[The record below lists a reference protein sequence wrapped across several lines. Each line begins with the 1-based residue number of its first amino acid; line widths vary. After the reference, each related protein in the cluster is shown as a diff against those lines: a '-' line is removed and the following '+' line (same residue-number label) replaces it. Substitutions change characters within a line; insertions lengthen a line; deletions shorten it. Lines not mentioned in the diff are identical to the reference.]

1 MTAFDRFEQEKQK
14 YAERREALDK
24 DFDWTQKQLE
34 KIRALNEVL
43 LKKQEELVSQMNK
56 VADLFTRLER
66 DGFDFLHGF
75 KVVGNIEFWKTLLD
89 DENLDDSKLSEAE
102 TRELE
107 KWQYVSEESESR
119 YWSLIFDS
127 DTNDFTP
134 LSKILMAN
142 SISKSWIFDLPD
154 ENEVKL
160 CSFLIHFYE
169 HISLVSF
176 FDLLDCSKEDFFPHV
191 SVEINCDTVELEDI
205 EIQRLSQRRQ
215 RNESSVA
222 LILENR
228 KLALNDNFKWSEE
241 NIQKMFAVNAIVWKK
256 YDQMEQNIKRLA
268 SVFREL
274 SKTDP
279 FFEPWDIDAELRYQS
294 KKPTDIA
301 SVEMQKLLSQ
311 HTLMF
316 GMNLRLN
323 ANIPE
328 EAFRDDINR
337 DEHLNWNFEVYA
349 WHFNEEQ
356 KKVRFNYFMHT
367 VFIDDHTFSFED
379 LVRMEEDGFFPRY
392 EITF

>member
-176 FDLLDCSKEDFFPHV
+176 FDLLDCKEDFFPHV

>member
-1 MTAFDRFEQEKQK
+1 
-14 YAERREALDK
+14 
-24 DFDWTQKQLE
+24 
-34 KIRALNEVL
+34 
-43 LKKQEELVSQMNK
+43 
-56 VADLFTRLER
+56 
-66 DGFDFLHGF
+66 
-75 KVVGNIEFWKTLLD
+75 
-89 DENLDDSKLSEAE
+89 
-102 TRELE
+102 
-107 KWQYVSEESESR
+107 
-119 YWSLIFDS
+119 
-127 DTNDFTP
+127 
-134 LSKILMAN
+134 MAN

-367 VFIDDHTFSFED
+367 VFIDDHTFSEGQVYRI
-379 LVRMEEDGFFPRY
+379 L
-392 EITF
+392 

>member
-1 MTAFDRFEQEKQK
+1 MTAFDKFDQEKK
-14 YAERREALDK
+14 YAERREALDN
-24 DFDWTQKQLE
+24 DFEWTQERLKKLCV
-34 KIRALNEVL
+34 LNEVL
-43 LKKQEELVSQMNK
+43 FKKQEELVSQMKK

-75 KVVGNIEFWKTLLD
+75 KVVGNIEFWETLLD
-89 DENLDDSKLSEAE
+89 DENLDESELSETE
-102 TRELE
+102 EEELE
-107 KWQYVSEESESR
+107 KWRFFSEESESR

-191 SVEINCDTVELEDI
+191 SVEINCDTVELEEF
-205 EIQRLSQRRQ
+205 EIQRLYQHLCVNDSPV
-215 RNESSVA
+215 S
-222 LILENR
+222 LILEKR
-228 KLALNDNFKWSEE
+228 QRALDNNFKWSEE

-301 SVEMQKLLSQ
+301 SIEMHKLLYQ
-311 HTLMF
+311 HTRSF
-316 GMNLRLN
+316 GMDLHLN

-328 EAFRDDINR
+328 ESFRDNINR

-356 KKVRFNYFMHT
+356 KKVRFNFFMHT